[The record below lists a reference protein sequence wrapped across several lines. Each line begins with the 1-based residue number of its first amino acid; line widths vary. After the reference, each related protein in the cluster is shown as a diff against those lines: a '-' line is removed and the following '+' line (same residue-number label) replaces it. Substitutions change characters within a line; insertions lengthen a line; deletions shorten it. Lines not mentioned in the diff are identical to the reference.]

1 MDFLR
6 KQIYGIYKSLEH
18 IWISIY
24 AWGNVFFYRLRDRI
38 NIFLFPDPS
47 EEMSAFQL
55 LFYHVHLWVRDKR
68 RRWFDAI
75 GHYQLYLEIMPFY
88 LYLDRL
94 HGSVDFEGMEERAK
108 WFAKI
113 QTRERF
119 VEHRKKYDYRLRK
132 RSINSI
138 YLAVSMSMKI
148 AAQGKEIPKPFDKKT
163 HDPEV
168 LTAFTRL
175 YDWYLHVARHKAQ
188 KLKQSSFLVD
198 RDFRNL
204 SRGIQDFFLASL
216 YEAYNVREFWADF
229 HALMPCRS
237 MLFELMRLEQSEPLD
252 FPTYRAFQYGE
263 DVGDYGRMID
273 TIEQAVN
280 RDKVDGAS
288 WRVDRRE
295 KDGTPPT
302 PLEQRAM
309 IAGYL
314 AAPWQGFPCPAHN
327 PLSYDPLERAQEV
340 FPLLCGEGPN
350 HDLFVRRMNRVSI
363 ALDQF
368 ARSIQ
373 KIMERNGQ
381 RYSEKEIR
389 AVILVLMFYGVFLA
403 DVLAFV
409 KMWQISAGPDL
420 LDLFLMLD
428 NPPDGTTKEEIER
441 LKNMFI
447 PQKNATA
454 ELFDR
459 LCVNADLGAFFLR
472 DVLDQE
478 KVEDVPIFPEIFDRA
493 EISKA
498 WMMIGLGM
506 LPLSGN
512 MYGMNKEELDVVGRD
527 VLPPTWLG
535 GAREKIANLFTFEQ
549 NIPANL
555 EYLLGVCF
563 HSVEHFR
570 LFEEDGVDV
579 EDPNEIKDRGLIF
592 KVQNWD
598 FIFTY
603 GDLGLQIWKAL
614 DRFLF
619 EDRESEDWFI
629 PSQTAVLR
637 KKVASLV
644 EERKKQAEG
653 TSSELP
659 ENSV

>member
-1 MDFLR
+1 MRHLR
-6 KQIYGIYKSLEH
+6 NFYKSLEH
-18 IWISIY
+18 IWISLY
-24 AWGNVFFYRLRDRI
+24 AWGNVFFYRLKDRI

-47 EEMSAFQL
+47 EEMGLFQL
-55 LFYHVHLWVRDKR
+55 FIYGVHLWIRDKL

-75 GHYQLYLEIMPFY
+75 GHYQIYLEIMPFY

-94 HGSVDFEGMEERAK
+94 HGNVGFEGMEERAK

-119 VEHRKKYDYRLRK
+119 VRRRKRDDYRLRK
-132 RSINSI
+132 RSVNSI

-148 AAQGKEIPKPFDKKT
+148 AAQNREMPKPFDKKT

-168 LTAFTRL
+168 ITAFVRL
-175 YDWYLHVARHKAQ
+175 YDWYLHVARHKAH
-188 KLKQSSFLVD
+188 KLEKSSFLVD

-204 SRGIQDFFLASL
+204 SNGIKDYFIANL
-216 YEAYNVREFWADF
+216 YEAYNTRGFWEDF
-229 HALMPCRS
+229 HFLMPCRS
-237 MLFELMRLEQSEPLD
+237 ILFELMRLEQGDPLD
-252 FPTYRAFQYGE
+252 FPTFRAFQYGE

-280 RDKVDGAS
+280 RDKVDGVS

-350 HDLFVRRMNRVSI
+350 HVLFVRRMNRVSI

-389 AVILVLMFYGVFLA
+389 AVILILMFYGVFLT

-420 LDLFLMLD
+420 LDLFLVLD
-428 NPPDGTTKEEIER
+428 CPPDGTSKEEIER
-441 LKNMFI
+441 LKNMYI
-447 PQKNATA
+447 PRKNATMD
-454 ELFDR
+454 LFNQLSVD
-459 LCVNADLGAFFLR
+459 ADLGAFFLR
-472 DVLDQE
+472 DVLEQE
-478 KVEDVPIFPEIFDRA
+478 DKVDDIPIFPEIFDRA

-506 LPLSGN
+506 LPLSGM
-512 MYGMNKEELDVVGRD
+512 MYGMTKEQLDVVGRD
-527 VLPPTWLG
+527 VLPPMWLG
-535 GAREKIANLFTFEQ
+535 GVREKIANLFTFEQ
-549 NIPANL
+549 SIPANL

-563 HSVEHFR
+563 HSVEHFC
-570 LFEEDGVDV
+570 LFEEGGVDV
-579 EDPNEIKDRGLIF
+579 EDPNEIKDRDLIF

-603 GDLGLQIWKAL
+603 GDMGLQIWKAL

-619 EDRESEDWFI
+619 EDRESDDWFI
-629 PSQTAVLR
+629 SSQTAVLR
-637 KKVASLV
+637 EKVANLV
-644 EERKKQAEG
+644 EKRKQQAEG
-653 TSSELP
+653 VSDELP